1 MKNIER
7 IFICIAFLVLASNS
21 RIYGQVVVRSSV
33 STFGGSLQTEGLYL
47 SQTAG
52 QGSVHVQRAKSG
64 VVLNQ
69 GFQQALSLSG
79 ANQHQK
85 TGYLHVYPNP
95 TTGNFSVAVDLGRA
109 VEYDFIIYDAVGK
122 SLYRKEGFTGHIN
135 EISLAGDVSPG
146 TYTIRLSTKDGLT
159 GVSKLVIQ

>member
-1 MKNIER
+1 MKSFLTLLIITCISVAARAQAIQRSTLSSFGQSSIAENI
-7 IFICIAFLVLASNS
+7 
-21 RIYGQVVVRSSV
+21 
-33 STFGGSLQTEGLYL
+33 YL

-52 QGSVHVQRAKSG
+52 QGSVHVQTAKSG

-69 GFQQALSLSG
+69 GFQQAFTLSG

-85 TGYLHVYPNP
+85 TVYLHVYPNP

-109 VEYDFIIYDAVGK
+109 IEYDFTIYDAVGQ
-122 SLYRKEGFTGHIN
+122 SLYRKEGLTGHIN

-146 TYTIRLSTKDGLT
+146 TYTIRLTTKDGLT